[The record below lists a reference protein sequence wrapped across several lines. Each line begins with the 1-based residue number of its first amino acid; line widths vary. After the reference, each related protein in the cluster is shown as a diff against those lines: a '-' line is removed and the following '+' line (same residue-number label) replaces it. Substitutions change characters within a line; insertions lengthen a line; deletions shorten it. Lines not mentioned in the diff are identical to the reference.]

1 VEERDGEAVV
11 GPDRDGP
18 PACRNAAREADRAR
32 GRRANE
38 GARRRADVDAAVLP
52 AGVRVVTEN
61 EWT

>member
-1 VEERDGEAVV
+1 MTAKPSSVRIVTVA
-11 GPDRDGP
+11 

-61 EWT
+61 EWS